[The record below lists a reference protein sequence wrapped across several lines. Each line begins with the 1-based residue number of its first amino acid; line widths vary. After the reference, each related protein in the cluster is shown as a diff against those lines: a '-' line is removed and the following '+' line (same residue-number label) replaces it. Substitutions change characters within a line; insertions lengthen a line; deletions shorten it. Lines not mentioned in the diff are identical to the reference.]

1 MSIIKYSTAFKAL
14 DNHIKNHNKDCECL
28 AEKIRQSTTSTAKN
42 IIKIYGLSLLKAGN
56 LQIIDSNNPPSLRT
70 NNAQLAKM
78 GNASPRTIQ
87 RHIIKLMECGIIT
100 QKIWHGSNSSYEL
113 KVNSNILLIKSEQPI
128 NKSQNEEIRTTFQ
141 TPIKQETK
149 NNITT
154 NCPHT
159 DTSNNSYINN
169 IIIAVDNLKSQMSSL
184 PLTKRNG
191 SRNATSNI
199 LSGYTEEKSAK
210 KLDDAEGKVRKE
222 RATIH
227 TSAENSLENLA
238 RPAFLKPYVDALW
251 KLARNTIYKEHY
263 LTQSQVNQANE
274 LLYLWYQPVAEKDIA
289 RVHQVYVDRIEIV
302 QKYLKKDPE
311 SRYVQLPNKYFDPKN
326 KYGFAGTRSWYFK
339 QKEQRQE
346 LKCKL
351 ILNAQI
357 RTFLNN
363 EKKETS
369 KQKPRLELFRKC
381 ETRIGKLGKPA
392 LVDAFHASILEHSTY
407 QFLH

>member
-1 MSIIKYSTAFKAL
+1 MSIINYARAFHAL
-14 DNHIKNHNKDCECL
+14 DTHVKNYNNTTL
-28 AEKIRQSTTSTAKN
+28 VLSNQVRQATIYTAKN
-42 IIKIYGLSLLKAGN
+42 IIKIYGLSLLKSRSI
-56 LQIIDSNNPPSLRT
+56 QPIDPKNPPPVRT
-70 NNAQLAKM
+70 NNVQLGKM

-87 RHIIKLMECGIIT
+87 RHIKRLIKANIVIE
-100 QKIWHGSNSSYEL
+100 KKWHGSNSSYEL
-113 KVNSNILLIKSEQPI
+113 FIHPDILLIRSEQPI
-128 NKSQNEEIRTTFQ
+128 NNPSNDKKTTNLKSTNRQIV
-141 TPIKQETK
+141 KDYK
-149 NNITT
+149 KT

-184 PLTKRNG
+184 PLTKRNE

-263 LTQSQVNQANE
+263 LTQSQVNQSNE

-302 QKYLKKDPE
+302 QKYLEKDPE
-311 SRYVQLPNKYFDPKN
+311 NRYVQLPNKYFDPKN

-346 LKCKL
+346 LQCKL

-363 EKKETS
+363 EKKQTS